1 MRRLLSGLPLILA
14 VVSLAVLGA
23 ATPSWAHSGLA
34 PRLSDAAA
42 VQKADAPVAMDGASR
57 PTSLSA
63 ASQRPGI
70 PWPVLLGGLAIAALG
85 WRRPRRVLVFAV
97 VLLLAV
103 FAFEDGL
110 HSVHHLV
117 DRSQLNKCAVAV
129 AAAHLNAT
137 AADDGATIDVVLPV
151 IAALTEVSQTDPRY
165 QLPQPR
171 PGARASDASR
181 LSPAVVNGAPPPRRP
196 HLPGPSAQ
204 ASDLQLERFA
214 RVILYRL
221 VF

>member
-14 VVSLAVLGA
+14 VVSMAVLGA
-23 ATPSWAHSGLA
+23 AAPSWAHNGLA

-42 VQKADAPVAMDGASR
+42 VQKAYAPAATDGASR
-57 PTSLSA
+57 PTSLSVA
-63 ASQRPGI
+63 PQRPGI
-70 PWPVLLGGLAIAALG
+70 PWSVLLGGLAIAALG

-137 AADDGATIDVVLPV
+137 TAADGGTVDVVLPV
-151 IAALTEVSQTDPRY
+151 IAALTELSQTHPVT
-165 QLPQPR
+165 
-171 PGARASDASR
+171 SF
-181 LSPAVVNGAPPPRRP
+181 LSPVQGRAPPT
-196 HLPGPSAQ
+196 LAG
-204 ASDLQLERFA
+204 
-214 RVILYRL
+214 
-221 VF
+221 

>member
-1 MRRLLSGLPLILA
+1 MRRLLPGLPLLLA

-23 ATPSWAHSGLA
+23 ATPSWAHNGLA

-42 VQKADAPVAMDGASR
+42 VQQADARAAADGASR
-57 PTSLSA
+57 PITLSVTP
-63 ASQRPGI
+63 RPGI
-70 PWPVLLGGLAIAALG
+70 PWPVLFGGLAIAALG

-117 DRSQLNKCAVAV
+117 DKSQLNKCAVAG

-137 AADDGATIDVVLPV
+137 PADDGATVDVVLPV
-151 IAALTEVSQTDPRY
+151 LAALTEVSQTDPVT
-165 QLPQPR
+165 
-171 PGARASDASR
+171 SF
-181 LSPAVVNGAPPPRRP
+181 LSPVQGRAPPTIA
-196 HLPGPSAQ
+196 G
-204 ASDLQLERFA
+204 
-214 RVILYRL
+214 
-221 VF
+221 

>member
-34 PRLSDAAA
+34 PRPSDAAA
-42 VQKADAPVAMDGASR
+42 VQQADTRATTDEGSR
-57 PTSLSA
+57 PTSLSVA
-63 ASQRPGI
+63 PQRPGI

-151 IAALTEVSQTDPRY
+151 IAALTEVSQTDPV
-165 QLPQPR
+165 
-171 PGARASDASR
+171 SSF
-181 LSPAVVNGAPPPRRP
+181 LSPVQGRAPPT
-196 HLPGPSAQ
+196 LAG
-204 ASDLQLERFA
+204 
-214 RVILYRL
+214 
-221 VF
+221 

>member
-14 VVSLAVLGA
+14 VMSLAVLGA
-23 ATPSWAHSGLA
+23 AAPSWAHSGLA

-42 VQKADAPVAMDGASR
+42 AVQKADTPAATDGASR
-57 PTSLSA
+57 PTSLSVA
-63 ASQRPGI
+63 PQRPGI
-70 PWPVLLGGLAIAALG
+70 PWSVLLGGLAIAAMG

-137 AADDGATIDVVLPV
+137 AADDGGTVDVVLPV
-151 IAALTEVSQTDPRY
+151 IAALTEVSQTDPV
-165 QLPQPR
+165 
-171 PGARASDASR
+171 SSF
-181 LSPAVVNGAPPPRRP
+181 LSPVQGRAPPT
-196 HLPGPSAQ
+196 LAG
-204 ASDLQLERFA
+204 
-214 RVILYRL
+214 
-221 VF
+221 